1 MPQSQPIR
9 ISRRRRNLVIRQV
22 CSHYGQVFDHLVER
36 HDGSPEGMIAA
47 ADRVSQRMFD
57 LYDDASNIAS
67 QIVATDEHG
76 RPRWTI
82 SANLR
87 VITKL

>member
-1 MPQSQPIR
+1 MTQSQPIR
-9 ISRRRRNLVIRQV
+9 ISRRGRNLIIRQV
-22 CSHYGQVFDHLVER
+22 CSRYGEVFDHLVER

-47 ADRVSQRMFD
+47 ADRVSQRMFE

-67 QIVATDEHG
+67 QIVATDERG
-76 RPRWTI
+76 LPRWTI
-82 SANLR
+82 SPNFR